1 LFQGALVTLISL
13 ALYFSSL
20 LGGVVPSIPR
30 QVDPP
35 SSQIT
40 ESTPDTGRGV
50 VTGHVV
56 VVYDAIGSRQ
66 SVAELQRGDYVEI
79 LKREGSWYQV
89 RLSSGKVGYVTAF
102 TVMPASD
109 AAPVKGVERQS
120 PYTVLGYYV
129 SDARLPS
136 FPSLRTNDSVL
147 TAISPWTWEVT
158 PAGTLVASF
167 DTRDTAAALKHAGE
181 QGLRT
186 YALIHNMALDAKG
199 RGNFNSTLAHQLLAN
214 PTARKRL
221 VYNILQVLKDWRMS
235 GVHVDFEMV
244 QPSDRHHLNAFMQ
257 ELHEILHPA
266 GFEITMALPSKTRE
280 LPNDSWSGAFDY
292 AVLSRYTDQMMLMT
306 YDEHWSGGSPGP
318 VASIAWVEDV
328 IRYALSTGVPRHK
341 IILGIAGYGYD
352 WPAHGKGRAV
362 TYQGALNI
370 ANQYKVPVLWD
381 SKAKVPH
388 IRYGDGR
395 QIWFENRQSLSYK
408 LELVNRYQLGGISV
422 WRLGQEDP
430 GCWAVIRDM
439 LG

>member
-1 LFQGALVTLISL
+1 MFEGALVTLISL

-20 LGGVVPSIPR
+20 LGGQTPPVS
-30 QVDPP
+30 QKVDPP
-35 SSQIT
+35 AAIVKENTS
-40 ESTPDTGRGV
+40 DTGRGV
-50 VTGHVV
+50 VTGNVV
-56 VVYDAIGSRQ
+56 IVYEAIGSRR
-66 SVAELQRGDYVEI
+66 SVAELQRGDTVEI

-89 RLSSGKVGYVTAF
+89 RLPSGQVGYVTAF

-109 AAPVKGVERQS
+109 DAPVRAPERQT
-120 PYTVLGYYV
+120 PYTVMGYYV
-129 SDARLPS
+129 SDTRLPS
-136 FPSLRTNDSVL
+136 FPSLKSNDGVL

-158 PAGTLVASF
+158 PTGTLVPSF

-214 PTARKRL
+214 PTARQRL
-221 VYNILQVLKDWRMS
+221 VYNILQVLQDWRMT
-235 GVHVDFEMV
+235 GVHIDFEMV
-244 QPSDRHHLNAFMQ
+244 QPSDRTYLNTFVQ
-257 ELHEILHPA
+257 ELYEVLHPA

-280 LPNDSWSGAFDY
+280 LPNDSWSGAYDY
-292 AVLSRYTDQMMLMT
+292 ATLSRYADQIMLMT

-318 VASIAWVEDV
+318 VASITWVEDV
-328 IRYALSTGVPRHK
+328 IRYALSAGVPRQK

-352 WPAHGKGRAV
+352 WPAYGDGRAV
-362 TYQGALNI
+362 TYQAAMDIADQYGAPI
-370 ANQYKVPVLWD
+370 LWD
-381 SKAKVPH
+381 SKAKVPY
-388 IRYGDGR
+388 IRYGNGR
-395 QIWFENRQSLSYK
+395 QIWFESRQSLSYK
-408 LELVNRYQLGGISV
+408 LELVNRYQLGGISL